1 MIFAI
6 TSIPLKEVIDIT
18 VNLLFKHNPGLNL
31 AQAELKNFS
40 NLQHQVHIF
49 FFKVHFL
56 TK

>member
-1 MIFAI
+1 M
-6 TSIPLKEVIDIT
+6 IDIT